1 MRRRKIPM
9 RKDIVTGQMAPKR
22 KLIRVV
28 HQKNGKVFIDKTGK
42 QSGRGAYIA
51 MKVAIAKK
59 AKADRIFD
67 HEFSTHLSNQF
78 YDQLIKYA
86 DHEQARQ
93 ELLKHD
99 K

>member
-1 MRRRKIPM
+1 MRRRKVPM

-51 MKVAIAKK
+51 MNVAIAKQ
-59 AKADRIFD
+59 AKAQKTFD
-67 HEFSTHLSNQF
+67 QEFSTHLTGHF

-93 ELLKHD
+93 ELLNHD